1 RHLARDVMI
10 SILLAI
16 LLPARLDVAPPFP
29 RITLDAPMT
38 EQIAPGVEY
47 GEYDL
52 LTSAGPIVVHAIA
65 IAPHAANIQI
75 NSALAD
81 DALASGGETISSM
94 AARTGAI
101 AGINGDYFDIG
112 RTNRPTNI
120 VVRDGTLVRSP
131 RKRYALVIS
140 RTGPPQILETAF
152 VGTVQLADRSVGLDA
167 VNVDPGSGTTLLTPA
182 FGAVAPASDMTLVA
196 LAPTT
201 GTPPFATYRATSVV
215 DNTVAQPPGYYL
227 AIGLDAYATAG
238 VPNDGDTIAV
248 SGDLTPVALADMI
261 AAVGGGPLILDNA
274 TWIDDPDGPSG
285 GEYDQRIPSSGAA
298 IAADGTLYLLEV
310 DGRQPQLS
318 VGITR
323 PEFSALM
330 RAFGG
335 VRGMAFDGGG
345 SSEVAVRTPGETT
358 ATLADVPSDG
368 HERKVADGIFV
379 YDTAPVGPASQ
390 LVAQPLA
397 VRAMPTAT
405 VPVRFAATDSDD
417 NVVPT
422 DEPINVRVEP
432 ATLGT
437 YADGIF
443 TASHAGEGA
452 LVARAGA
459 LVLRLPVR
467 VYDDPSRVV
476 ILPLEPS
483 VAQGGRLDLRARA
496 FDAQGYAIALPP
508 QLPWRAQG
516 GSIDSGGTLAVGN
529 ADALVSLLLG
539 NHLADARVTVGFHD
553 ATLGTKPAFMTIPR
567 GGEGSAGPSSEC
579 PECMELN
586 YAIGATERA
595 AYLVTDT
602 TLPDR
607 SVAIAFDVKDDGQGA
622 QLKLALRNAINEE
635 VLLTVATMNRA
646 GWRSV
651 VVHLPQELV
660 QPARLVGVYVIGA
673 NATAAIQGRIVIK
686 NLHAV
691 VAGTHSDL
699 P

>member
-1 RHLARDVMI
+1 VI

-16 LLPARLDVAPPFP
+16 LLPARLDVEPPFP
-29 RITLDAPMT
+29 HVTLDAPVI
-38 EQIAPGVEY
+38 EPVAPGVEY
-47 GEYDL
+47 GRYDM
-52 LTSAGPIVVHAIA
+52 LTSAGPIVVHAVA
-65 IAPHAANIQI
+65 IAPHAANVDL
-75 NSALAD
+75 NSVLAD
-81 DALASGGETISSM
+81 DTLSSGGETVSSM

-101 AGINGDYFDIG
+101 AGINADYFDIG

-120 VVRDGTLVRSP
+120 VVRDGTLIRSP

-140 RTGPPQILETAF
+140 RTGPPQILEAAL
-152 VGTVQLADRSVGLDA
+152 VGTVQLADHSVGLDA

-182 FGAVAPASDMTLVA
+182 FGAVAPTNNMTLVA
-196 LAPTT
+196 LTPTS
-201 GTPPFATYRATSVV
+201 GAPPFATYRVTSVV

-238 VPNDGDTIAV
+238 VPNAGDTIAV
-248 SGDLTPVALADMI
+248 SGDLTPVALGDI
-261 AAVGGGPLILDNA
+261 VAAVGGGPLILDNGGW
-274 TWIDDPDGPSG
+274 TDDPDGPSG
-285 GEYDQRIPSSGAA
+285 GEYDQRIPCSGAA
-298 IAADGTLYLLEV
+298 VAADGTLYLLEV

-318 VGITR
+318 VGLTR

-330 RAFGG
+330 RAFGA

-345 SSEVAVRTPGETT
+345 SSEIAVRAPGDTG

-368 HERKVADGIFV
+368 HERKVADGVFV

-390 LVAQPLA
+390 LVAAPLA
-397 VRAMPTAT
+397 VRAMPSAT
-405 VPVRFAATDSDD
+405 VPVRFAATDADD
-417 NVVPT
+417 HPVQT
-422 DEPINVRVEP
+422 DEPIDVRVEP

-437 YADGIF
+437 YVDGIF
-443 TASHAGEGA
+443 TASRAGEGA

-459 LVLRLPVR
+459 FVLRVPIY
-467 VYDDPSRVV
+467 VYDDPARVV

-483 VAQGGRLDLRARA
+483 VAQGGRIDLHARA
-496 FDAQGYAIALPP
+496 YSAQGYPIALPP

-516 GSIDSGGTLAVGN
+516 GSIDAGGSLAVGN
-529 ADALVSLLLG
+529 ADAVVSLLLG
-539 NHLADARVTVGFHD
+539 EHLANAHVTVGFHD
-553 ATLGTKPAFMTIPR
+553 VALETKPAFMTVPR
-567 GGEGSAGPSSEC
+567 GGEGNAGPSSEC
-579 PECMELN
+579 PGCLELN
-586 YAIGATERA
+586 YALSATERA

-635 VLLTVATMNRA
+635 VLLTVGPMNHA

-660 QPARLVGVYVIGA
+660 QPARVVAIYAIGP
-673 NATAAIQGRIVIK
+673 NALSTIQGRIVIK

-691 VAGTHSDL
+691 VAGTRADQ

>member
-1 RHLARDVMI
+1 MI
-10 SILLAI
+10 FAALLAA

-29 RITLDAPMT
+29 QITLDAPVT
-38 EQIAPGVEY
+38 EPIAPGVEY

-65 IAPHAANIQI
+65 IAPHAANIQL
-75 NSALAD
+75 NSVLAG

-112 RTNRPTNI
+112 RTNRPTNV
-120 VVRDGTLVRSP
+120 VVRDGALVRSP
-131 RKRYALVIS
+131 RKRYALVIT
-140 RTGPPQILETAF
+140 RAGPPQILETAL

-167 VNVDPGSGTTLLTPA
+167 VNVDPGSGTTLLTPS
-182 FGAVAPASDMTLVA
+182 FGAVAPANDMTLVA
-196 LAPTT
+196 LAPTN
-201 GTPPFATYRATSVV
+201 GTPPFATYRVTNVV

-227 AIGLDAYATAG
+227 AIGLDAYSSAG
-238 VPNDGDTIAV
+238 VPNAGDTIAL
-248 SGDLTPVALADMI
+248 SGDLTPVALGDMI
-261 AAVGGGPLILDNA
+261 AAVGGGPLILDNGA
-274 TWIDDPDGPSG
+274 WTDDPDGPSG
-285 GEYDQRIPSSGAA
+285 GEYDQRIPCSGAA

-330 RAFGG
+330 RAFGA

-345 SSEVAVRTPGETT
+345 SSEIAVRTPGESS
-358 ATLADVPSDG
+358 ATLADAPSDG
-368 HERKVADGIFV
+368 RERKVADGIFV

-390 LVAQPLA
+390 LVAQPFA
-397 VRAMPTAT
+397 VRAMPNAT
-405 VPVRFAATDSDD
+405 VAVRFAATDADD
-417 NVVPT
+417 HEAPT
-422 DEPINVRVEP
+422 TEPIDVRVEP

-437 YADGIF
+437 YVDGTF
-443 TASHAGEGA
+443 TAARAGDGA
-452 LVARAGA
+452 LIARSGA
-459 LVLRLPVR
+459 LVLRLPVH
-467 VYDDPSRVV
+467 VYDDPARVV

-483 VAQGGRLDLRARA
+483 VAQGGRLDLQARA

-516 GSIDSGGTLAVGN
+516 GSIDQNGTLAAGN

-539 NHLADARVTVGFHD
+539 DHLANAHVTVGFHD
-553 ATLGTKPAFMTIPR
+553 VALEPKAAFMTVPR

-579 PECMELN
+579 PGCLELN
-586 YAIGATERA
+586 YVLGAAERA
-595 AYLVTDT
+595 AYLVADT
-602 TLPDR
+602 TLPER

-635 VLLTVATMNRA
+635 VLLTVGPMNHA

-660 QPARLVGVYVIGA
+660 QPARLVAVYVIGA

-686 NLHAV
+686 NLHVV
-691 VAGTHSDL
+691 VAGTG
-699 P
+699 PERP

>member
-1 RHLARDVMI
+1 MI
-10 SILLAI
+10 SILLAM

-29 RITLDAPMT
+29 QITLEAPVT
-38 EQIAPGVEY
+38 ETVAPGVEY

-65 IAPHAANIQI
+65 VAPNAANVQL
-75 NSALAD
+75 NSVLAG
-81 DALASGGETISSM
+81 DALASGGETITSM

-120 VVRDGTLVRSP
+120 VVRDGILVRSP
-131 RKRYALVIS
+131 RKRYALVMP
-140 RTGPPQILETAF
+140 RTGPPQILEAAL
-152 VGTVQLADRSVGLDA
+152 VGTVQLTGHSVGLDA

-182 FGAVAPASDMTLVA
+182 FGAVAPANDMTLVA
-196 LAPTT
+196 LAPTN
-201 GTPPFATYRATSVV
+201 GTPPFATYRVTTVA

-238 VPNDGDTIAV
+238 VPNPGDTIAV
-248 SGDLTPVALADMI
+248 SGDLTPVALGDMN
-261 AAVGGGPLILDNA
+261 AAIGGGPLILDNGGW
-274 TWIDDPDGPSG
+274 TDDPDGPSG
-285 GEYDQRIPSSGAA
+285 GEYEQRIPCSGAA
-298 IAADGTLYLLEV
+298 IAPDGTLYLLEV

-330 RAFGG
+330 RAFGA

-345 SSEVAVRTPGETT
+345 SSEIAVRAPGETT
-358 ATLADVPSDG
+358 ATLADAPSDG
-368 HERKVADGIFV
+368 HERKVADGVFV
-379 YDTAPVGPASQ
+379 YDTAPAGPASQ
-390 LVAQPLA
+390 LVAQPLE
-397 VRAMPTAT
+397 VRAMPNAT
-405 VPVRFAATDSDD
+405 VPVRFAATDADD
-417 NVVPT
+417 HVAQT
-422 DEPINVRVEP
+422 GEPISVRVEP
-432 ATLGT
+432 ASLGT
-437 YADGIF
+437 YVDGTF
-443 TASHAGEGA
+443 TASRTGEGA
-452 LVARAGA
+452 LVARAGD
-459 LVLRLPVR
+459 LVLRVPVR

-476 ILPLEPS
+476 ILPLNPS
-483 VAQGGRLDLRARA
+483 VAQGGRLDLHARA
-496 FDAQGYAIALPP
+496 FDSQGYAIALPS

-516 GSIDSGGTLAVGN
+516 GSIDADGTLAAGN

-539 NHLADARVTVGFHD
+539 NHLADAHVTVGFHD
-553 ATLGTKPAFMTIPR
+553 VALETKPAFMSVPR
-567 GGEGSAGPSSEC
+567 GAEGSAGPSSEC
-579 PECMELN
+579 AACLELN
-586 YAIGATERA
+586 YALGATERA

-635 VLLTVATMNRA
+635 VLLPVATMNHT

-660 QPARLVGVYVIGA
+660 QPARLVAVYVIGA

-691 VAGTHSDL
+691 VAGTQADR